1 MTQFIGDLME
11 YDNFDLIDICEEKGL
26 KEFEPSRFLK
36 IRELGTGSF
45 GEVWMCYDLLK
56 DERVAV
62 KYTKISSIKDKDILS
77 GNIASFFREK
87 EIMESITLKSES
99 ISKFF
104 GAYYEIDRDNYE
116 IKNLILVS
124 ESGDYNLADLL
135 NERISLKKKKYD
147 EEEVLG
153 FIAQISEG
161 YKVLQELK
169 IYHSDTKLQNIVFSK
184 SKNKFIIIDFGVSK
198 ILPSNK
204 INETKVEDFAKAG
217 TPGYYSPEKESY
229 FNWAKEQEL
238 KEDSNDPYET
248 YPKNFNP
255 YKCDM
260 WSLGVCLEK
269 MIGQKNNKD
278 NFKILVG
285 NEFLK
290 HIIEK
295 LKEKDWMKRFDA
307 FELYNYIEKNGLN
320 KFTESSKIIQ
330 KDAQLISELN
340 QRRYER
346 DRESG
351 KFLYKKYFLD
361 FLKEI

>member
-1 MTQFIGDLME
+1 MTQFIGELME

-36 IRELGTGSF
+36 IRELGRGSF

-104 GAYYEIDRDNYE
+104 GAYYEIDRDNDE

-153 FIAQISEG
+153 FIAQISDG
-161 YKVLQELK
+161 YKVLQ
-169 IYHSDTKLQNIVFSK
+169 
-184 SKNKFIIIDFGVSK
+184 
-198 ILPSNK
+198 
-204 INETKVEDFAKAG
+204 
-217 TPGYYSPEKESY
+217 
-229 FNWAKEQEL
+229 
-238 KEDSNDPYET
+238 
-248 YPKNFNP
+248 
-255 YKCDM
+255 
-260 WSLGVCLEK
+260 
-269 MIGQKNNKD
+269 
-278 NFKILVG
+278 
-285 NEFLK
+285 
-290 HIIEK
+290 
-295 LKEKDWMKRFDA
+295 
-307 FELYNYIEKNGLN
+307 
-320 KFTESSKIIQ
+320 
-330 KDAQLISELN
+330 
-340 QRRYER
+340 
-346 DRESG
+346 
-351 KFLYKKYFLD
+351 
-361 FLKEI
+361 